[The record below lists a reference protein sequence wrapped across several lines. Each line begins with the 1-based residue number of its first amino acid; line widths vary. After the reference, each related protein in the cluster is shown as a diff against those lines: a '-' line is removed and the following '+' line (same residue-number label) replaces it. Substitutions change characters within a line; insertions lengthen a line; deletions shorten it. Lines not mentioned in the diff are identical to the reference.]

1 MRASFLGFE
10 IARKAL
16 IASQKGIDVVSQN
29 ISNVNT
35 EGYTRQKV
43 VLSSVPS
50 ERGSYFYSNSTTAD
64 VGLGV
69 NVDEIAQVRDKIL
82 DFKFRK
88 ENAINNTWNTCLSG
102 LRDIENIIDEYS
114 TDGLAAEI
122 RNFYGKLQDYSSNT
136 SSVESAGLLRTAAK
150 TVAQTLNKYSKQLD
164 QISEIRT
171 EQLKI
176 VVSDLNELVN
186 KISKISAEIKSSI
199 VAGYNPNELLDV
211 RNTYLDRLSGYTNI
225 VVENLDDGRI
235 AIKSGEVYLLTADQ
249 QINEISIGSGEPL
262 PCI

>member
-29 ISNVNT
+29 ISNVYT

-122 RNFYGKLQDYSSNT
+122 QNFYGKLQDYSSNT

-150 TVAQTLNKYSKQLD
+150 TVAQPLNKYSKQLD

-171 EQLKI
+171 DQLKI
-176 VVSDLNELVN
+176 VVSDLIELVN
-186 KISKISAEIKSSI
+186 KISIIRAEFKSSF
-199 VAGYNPNELLDV
+199 VAGYNPN
-211 RNTYLDRLSGYTNI
+211 
-225 VVENLDDGRI
+225 
-235 AIKSGEVYLLTADQ
+235 
-249 QINEISIGSGEPL
+249 
-262 PCI
+262 